1 MATIVPGVNG
11 YEQTVVT
18 APTQPSTKT
27 VFDYDIQFPL
37 YREIVKRDLIDEP
50 KLLQELN
57 SARSFFTGERMI
69 DASTLLGSLKYG
81 QELIVNIKKD
91 QNPFSLFQKKDLE
104 YAANGEDTCHNH
116 IVLDCEV
123 PCINTLPTFEQL
135 RFRFDCEYA
144 YGVRMCDKNKDFWN
158 TAFFT
163 EQYALSKRAYEFGR
177 EVDLWN
183 KVIDGLIAAPATTVD
198 AAIAAVH
205 PTHYW
210 ENAGTVTA
218 NARCLVPEAV
228 YYLTHSFAD
237 IRPTVF
243 VTAEFGTELIKSVE
257 TVYNLNFS
265 TQRVNT
271 FEAWELPGFEIAPR
285 IKEILGLSGVDVVIM
300 KRSPWM
306 TVGAGGSGSGAGAME
321 TQFPLWSA
329 DASKQYVAILDPRV
343 GYSFE
348 KDGYHLNIKP
358 YDCDKLYVG
367 MIDTVYVG
375 TGITFPVYGLIIE
388 FDAYTYC

>member
-1 MATIVPGVNG
+1 MATISTG
-11 YEQTVVT
+11 YNQTVVT
-18 APTQPSTKT
+18 APTQPSSET

-50 KLLQELN
+50 KLQQELN

-123 PCINTLPTFEQL
+123 PCINTLPSFEQL

-144 YGVRMCDKNKDFWN
+144 YGVRMCDKNKDFWD

-163 EQYALSKRAYEFGR
+163 QQYALSKRAYEFGR

-210 ENAGTVTA
+210 EDAGTVTA

-306 TVGAGGSGSGAGAME
+306 TVGAGASGSGAGAME
-321 TQFPLWSA
+321 TQYPLWSA

-388 FDAYTYC
+388 FDAFEYC

>member
-1 MATIVPGVNG
+1 MATISTG
-11 YEQTVVT
+11 YTQTVVT
-18 APTQPSTKT
+18 APTQPSTT
-27 VFDYDIQFPL
+27 SVFDYDIQFPL

-210 ENAGTVTA
+210 EDAGTVTA

-306 TVGAGGSGSGAGAME
+306 TVGGSGSGASALE
-321 TQFPLWSA
+321 TQYPLWSA
-329 DASKQYVAILDPRV
+329 DATKQYVAILDPRV

-388 FDAYTYC
+388 FDAFTYC

>member
-1 MATIVPGVNG
+1 MATISTG
-11 YEQTVVT
+11 YNQTVVT
-18 APTQPSTKT
+18 APTQPSTET

-210 ENAGTVTA
+210 EDAGTVTA

-306 TVGAGGSGSGAGAME
+306 TVGAGASGSGAGAME
-321 TQFPLWSA
+321 TQYPLWSA
-329 DASKQYVAILDPRV
+329 DATKQYVAILDPRV

-388 FDAYTYC
+388 FDAFEYC

>member
-1 MATIVPGVNG
+1 MATIIPGVNG
-11 YEQTVVT
+11 YEQTIVT
-18 APTQPSTKT
+18 APTQPSTES

-50 KLLQELN
+50 KLQQDLN
-57 SARSFFTGERMI
+57 SASSFFTGERMI
-69 DASTLLGSLKYG
+69 DAGTLLSNLKFG
-81 QELIVNIKKD
+81 QELIVNIRKD
-91 QNPFSLFQKKDLE
+91 QNPFSLYQKKNLE

-144 YGVRMCDKNKDFWN
+144 YGVRMCDKNKAFWDV
-158 TAFFT
+158 AFFT
-163 EQYALSKRAYEFGR
+163 QQYALSKRAYQFGR
-177 EVDLWN
+177 ELDLWN
-183 KVIDGLIAAPATTVD
+183 TVLDGLKAAPATTVD

-205 PTHYW
+205 PNHFW
-210 ENAGTVTA
+210 ENVGTVAA
-218 NARCLVPEAV
+218 NARCVVPEAL
-228 YYLTHSFAD
+228 YYLSHSYTD
-237 IRPTVF
+237 INPTIF
-243 VTAEFGTELIKSVE
+243 ITAEFATELINSVE
-257 TVYNLNFS
+257 TVYNLNFA

-271 FEAWELPGFEIAPR
+271 FEAWELPGFEIANR
-285 IKEILGLSGVDVVIM
+285 VKEILGISGYSVVVM

-321 TQFPLWSA
+321 TQYPLWNE
-329 DASKQYVAILDPRV
+329 DGTKQYVAILDPRV

-348 KDGYHLNIKP
+348 KEGYHLDIKP

-375 TGITFPVYGLIIE
+375 MGITFPQFGLIIE
-388 FDAYTYC
+388 FDAFTYC